1 MAKDP
6 SKPKKHRAKVLGK
19 AQKPKPKGHF
29 SVNTVGKNHGVH
41 ADELHVTESGCLVFY
56 IKSDPNPVLV
66 VSPGAY
72 AYVLGGAVDNTGT
85 ETPENIF
92 R

>member
-6 SKPKKHRAKVLGK
+6 SKVRKSKPKGSGK

-29 SVNTVGKNHGVH
+29 TVNTVAKTHGVH
-41 ADELHVTESGCLVFY
+41 ADELRVTESGCLVFFV
-56 IKSDPNPVLV
+56 KTDPNPVLV

-85 ETPENIF
+85 EAPENIF